1 MMKKGLMIVMCL
13 FAVLVSSAAEPL
25 AAEWRAVDEAL
36 GKKHSRSAIGM
47 LEKVEVKALEL
58 KRWPDYT
65 AARLRRLALDY
76 DLADETAADLHDPK
90 GVVAKFAGEIAAA
103 PVVVRPMLRLALMHY
118 YAELAAEERRYE
130 GLRTKIVGEVTTNL
144 PPWSAE
150 QLRRA
155 VTCRRTY
162 GYDDHDDEAADGR
175 ADCAPVCTR
184 GRPTGLPCESDEP

>member
-13 FAVLVSSAAEPL
+13 FAALVSSAAEPL

-47 LEKVEVKALEL
+47 LEKVESKALEL

-76 DLADETAADLHDPK
+76 DLADETAADLHAPK

-118 YAELAAEERRYE
+118 YVELAAEERS
-130 GLRTKIVGEVTTNL
+130 T
-144 PPWSAE
+144 S
-150 QLRRA
+150 
-155 VTCRRTY
+155 CRR
-162 GYDDHDDEAADGR
+162 GGSSSK
-175 ADCAPVCTR
+175 
-184 GRPTGLPCESDEP
+184 RPTACVNVVHSPRASLQYNACTHPSSAPTPPQPRSPSNEAV